1 MLYYLTNTFQGWL
14 GDSVYWV
21 IQIFTQFHFRAFA
34 ALIFSFLFVLVFGPR
49 TIKRLQELKV
59 SDHPETFNTEL
70 NTLNQARFVVVEENR
85 FGEDDL
91 SGGEPPDLSTRRGLS
106 LLKVHFYAHLQ
117 ELLVEASGHARPR

>member
-21 IQIFTQFHFRAFA
+21 IQIFTEFHFRAFA

-70 NTLNQARFVVVEENR
+70 NTLNQAKK
-85 FGEDDL
+85 GTPTM
-91 SGGEPPDLSTRRGLS
+91 GGVLICGSIRL
-106 LLKVHFYAHLQ
+106 
-117 ELLVEASGHARPR
+117 GHARRSVPQGEAAVPDRNRHAGHVLPVPVECCGG